1 MLISFEG
8 IEGAG
13 KSTQINLLQ
22 DYYLK
27 KNKEVL
33 LLREPGSTEVG
44 ESIRE
49 ILLSTKNVISDN
61 TELLLMFAA
70 RAQLL
75 DQIIKKNIDK
85 VILIDRY
92 FHASIAYQGY
102 GRGLDISKIN
112 QLIQITEC
120 IQPDYTFLLD
130 ISPED
135 GFRRKSGDKM
145 DRIESAGIEFFNKVR
160 KGYLELAQNNHYM
173 HVISSTQTEQNIHEE
188 IVNIIQRS

>member
-13 KSTQINLLQ
+13 KSTQINLLK
-22 DYYLK
+22 DHYLK

-33 LLREPGSTEVG
+33 LLREPGSTELG

-75 DQIIKKNIDK
+75 DQIIKKNIHK

-160 KGYLELAQNNHYM
+160 NGYLELAQNNNYM

>member
-1 MLISFEG
+1 
-8 IEGAG
+8 
-13 KSTQINLLQ
+13 
-22 DYYLK
+22 
-27 KNKEVL
+27 
-33 LLREPGSTEVG
+33 LLREPGSTELG

-75 DQIIKKNIDK
+75 DQIIKKNIHK

-160 KGYLELAQNNHYM
+160 NGYLELAQNNNYM

>member
-33 LLREPGSTEVG
+33 MLREPGSTEVG

-75 DQIIKKNIDK
+75 DQIIKKNIHK

-160 KGYLELAQNNHYM
+160 NGYLELAQNNNYM

>member
-33 LLREPGSTEVG
+33 MLREPGSTEVG

>member
-33 LLREPGSTEVG
+33 LLREPGSTELG

-75 DQIIKKNIDK
+75 DQIIKKNIHK

>member
-13 KSTQINLLQ
+13 KSTQISLLQ

-27 KNKEVL
+27 LNKEVL
-33 LLREPGSTEVG
+33 LLREPGSTELG
-44 ESIRE
+44 ENIRE
-49 ILLSTKNVISDN
+49 ILLSTKNIISDN

-135 GFRRKSGDKM
+135 GFQRKSGDKM

-160 KGYLELAQNNHYM
+160 NGYLELAQSNNYM
-173 HVISSTQTEQNIHEE
+173 HVISSSQTEQNIHQE
-188 IVNIIQRS
+188 IISIIQRD

>member
-33 LLREPGSTEVG
+33 LLREPGSTELG

-75 DQIIKKNIDK
+75 DQTIKKNIDK

-160 KGYLELAQNNHYM
+160 NGYLELAQNNNYM

>member
-33 LLREPGSTEVG
+33 LLREPGSTELG

-75 DQIIKKNIDK
+75 DQIIKKNIHK

-160 KGYLELAQNNHYM
+160 NGYLELAQNNKYM

>member
-22 DYYLK
+22 DHYLK

-33 LLREPGSTEVG
+33 LLREPGSTELG

-75 DQIIKKNIDK
+75 DQIIKKNIHK

-160 KGYLELAQNNHYM
+160 NGYLELAQNNNYM

>member
-33 LLREPGSTEVG
+33 LLREPGSTELG

-75 DQIIKKNIDK
+75 DQIIKKNIHK

-160 KGYLELAQNNHYM
+160 KGYLELAQNNNYM

>member
-33 LLREPGSTEVG
+33 LLREPGSTELG

-160 KGYLELAQNNHYM
+160 NGYLELAQNNHYM

>member
-33 LLREPGSTEVG
+33 LLREPGSTELG

-75 DQIIKKNIDK
+75 YQIIKKNIHK

-160 KGYLELAQNNHYM
+160 NGYLELAQNNNYM

>member
-33 LLREPGSTEVG
+33 LLREHGSTEIG

-120 IQPDYTFLLD
+120 IKPDYTFLLD

-160 KGYLELAQNNHYM
+160 NGYLELAQNNNYM
-173 HVISSTQTEQNIHEE
+173 HVISSTQTELNIHEE

>member
-33 LLREPGSTEVG
+33 LLREPGSTELG

-75 DQIIKKNIDK
+75 DQIIKKNIHK

-160 KGYLELAQNNHYM
+160 NGYLELAQNNHYM

>member
-33 LLREPGSTEVG
+33 LLREPGSTELG

-75 DQIIKKNIDK
+75 DQIIKKNIHK

-160 KGYLELAQNNHYM
+160 NGYLELAHNNNYM

>member
-33 LLREPGSTEVG
+33 LLREPGSTELG

>member
-33 LLREPGSTEVG
+33 LLREPGSTELG

-160 KGYLELAQNNHYM
+160 KGYLELAQNNNYM

-188 IVNIIQRS
+188 IVNIIQHS

>member
-33 LLREPGSTEVG
+33 MLREPGSTEVG

-160 KGYLELAQNNHYM
+160 NGYLELAQNNNYM

-188 IVNIIQRS
+188 IVNIIQRA

>member
-33 LLREPGSTEVG
+33 LLREPGSTELG

-75 DQIIKKNIDK
+75 DQIIKKNIHK

-160 KGYLELAQNNHYM
+160 NGYLELAQNNNYM